1 VIIGVITLKKLIIK
15 RPHGKR
21 PRGKTATWED
31 TAMINGIRPNIR
43 TRVLQQGV
51 GELAAT
57 IKRAKIAEAAS
68 TADPI
73 TSLLVE
79 SIKII

>member
-1 VIIGVITLKKLIIK
+1 MKKCANKVGMTDDVLHYAI
-15 RPHGKR
+15 
-21 PRGKTATWED
+21 
-31 TAMINGIRPNIR
+31 INGLRPNIR
-43 TRVLQQGV
+43 THVLQQGV
-51 GELAAT
+51 GELAET

-79 SIKII
+79 SIKK